1 MMEDPPGVLTCAHA
15 VQDLGSNVEISLDGK
30 KLEKN
35 KEYQISVGQELK
47 IGNDATYQV
56 RHLDCCKYMF
66 NFTGQWLPHCVLESV
81 LML

>member
-1 MMEDPPGVLTCAHA
+1 MLLT
-15 VQDLGSNVEISLDGK
+15 QDTGSNVDISLDGK

-56 RHLDCCKYMF
+56 CLLSTTHDSSSDLHDGIYPAVFC
-66 NFTGQWLPHCVLESV
+66 
-81 LML
+81 